1 MEEFPSLK
9 KKHFSLRFH
18 YLLKAFLEMLMR
30 IKNKQIQLKIIY
42 WTSTKHLDSM
52 KTREMKRPGFNSN
65 NLTLR
70 GYKDK

>member
-42 WTSTKHLDSM
+42 
-52 KTREMKRPGFNSN
+52 
-65 NLTLR
+65 
-70 GYKDK
+70 

>member
-1 MEEFPSLK
+1 MHINFILLPFLTIGTLVLDQVFKLFSMEEFPSLK

-42 WTSTKHLDSM
+42 
-52 KTREMKRPGFNSN
+52 
-65 NLTLR
+65 
-70 GYKDK
+70 